1 MAYKNGTEVGTGYVT
16 IVPNAEGF
24 GQSLSKQILG
34 KTRDVGG
41 RASKS
46 FSDAFNLSTVGQ
58 AFGTV
63 AKAGTAALGA
73 VAAAA
78 AGIAAKGGIQRAL
91 AIEGAQAKLVGL
103 GHDSADVSAIMS
115 DALAS
120 VKGTAFGLGD
130 AATVAATMSASGVQ
144 SGEQMRTVLST
155 VADTAQISGRSM
167 SEVGAIFSSV
177 AARGKLQGDDLL
189 QLTSAGVP
197 VLQFLSKQLGVTTQD
212 VSDMVSRGQIDF
224 ETFADAMQAGLGG
237 AAQAAGG
244 TFTGALSNVRAAL
257 SRLGAAAATPALD
270 ALRVTFNGL
279 IPVIDD
285 ATAAA
290 QPLID
295 ALADRLGRAAE
306 RAGGLL
312 ESLHGRLQGL
322 GQVDLGGLGQ
332 TIAGLAPAL
341 GALAGPLGG
350 LLSNLPVVG
359 GLFTG
364 LTGPVGVV
372 IGLFGSMLA
381 QSQPLRDA
389 LGQLALAV
397 GSSLASAMPTV
408 LDLFSAFGQVL
419 GAVGDAIAPF
429 VQALAGALVAA
440 MPAAITLINGLASA
454 LAAVGDW
461 MSSHQGIVSAFLAT
475 LLTGFGA
482 IKAIGIAQRIK
493 PVISVAGKLIS
504 TLRTASA
511 TVHGLSGFLTL
522 AGRLSAVSGPIGKVA
537 GSIVKVSGAAGKA
550 VGVAQ
555 KLGVAIKGVMSALAA
570 NPIGLVVAAIAA
582 LVAGLIYAYQHSET
596 FRNVVQGAWNGI
608 KTAVQAVADWFTGTL
623 VPAFQAVW
631 DGIKAGV
638 EWLWHNVFEPVWEGI
653 KVAVAVVVTAIK
665 LEIDGLVW
673 VWQNLI
679 APVLEWLWHS
689 VFEPVWNGIRG
700 AIEAVVGW
708 FTGTAWPAIQT
719 FAGWV
724 GDGFNALRDA
734 IGAAWGWIRDNI
746 IGPVV
751 DWFMTSVWPR
761 IIAFKDAAVWEFNM
775 LRDGVGAVWNFI
787 RDNIISPVVDWFTG
801 TVVPRIIG
809 FKDGVV
815 NAFNVMKDGVG
826 AAWGWVRD
834 NIVQPVVDWF
844 TGTVVPRFTSVKDN
858 IVGAFN
864 VMKDG
869 VGAAWDALKELAAK
883 PVRFVVNTVAAGVV
897 ETYNTVASKFG
908 AATATV
914 PHVDFASGS
923 YDARE
928 ARIADAPILWAE
940 AGPEAYIPLDPAKR
954 ARSLDIWRQTG
965 RALGVRMYEDGAFNP
980 KNAIGGHNLGTK
992 KAGDP
997 LSDIAHILGELLK
1010 DPIGYLKR
1018 KVNDLLAGF
1027 ASSPFGEVVAGVPRQ
1042 IAADIGNW
1050 LKEHISGW
1058 LGAASGSAAFDAWW
1072 LAAVAVNPLMAPYKA
1087 IAAKVAEMESG
1098 FNPTVQNNWDSNAA
1112 AGHPSAGLMQ
1122 FIRPTFEA
1130 YKWPG
1135 FNDWLGPVDQLLAWW
1150 NYVNARYGGPMN
1162 IPGIVSMARGSGYV
1176 GYARGTDSARR
1187 GLAWV
1192 GENGP
1197 ELIRFHGGEQVIPN
1211 DRLSTATAGA
1221 TYVFSPTYYDDGRS
1235 VRRDME
1241 DWRHEMAGAF
1251 S

>member
-63 AKAGTAALGA
+63 AKTGTAALGA

-91 AIEGAQAKLVGL
+91 AIEGAQAKLRGL

-224 ETFADAMQAGLGG
+224 QTFADAMQAGLGG

-244 TFTGALSNVRAAL
+244 TFTGALSNVKAAL

-312 ESLHGRLQGL
+312 ESLHGRLQGI
-322 GQVDLGGLGQ
+322 GQVDLGGLSQ

-364 LTGPVGVV
+364 LTGPVGAV

-397 GSSLASAMPTV
+397 GSSLASAMPAV

-440 MPAAITLINGLASA
+440 MPAAITLINGLAAA

-537 GSIVKVSGAAGKA
+537 GSIVKVSGATGKA

-679 APVLEWLWHS
+679 APVLEWLWHTI
-689 VFEPVWNGIRG
+689 FEPAWNGIRA

-746 IGPVV
+746 ISPVV

-761 IIAFKDAAVWEFNM
+761 ITAFKDAAVWEFNM
-775 LRDGVGAVWNFI
+775 LRDGVMAVWNFI

-815 NAFNVMKDGVG
+815 N
-826 AAWGWVRD
+826 
-834 NIVQPVVDWF
+834 
-844 TGTVVPRFTSVKDN
+844 
-858 IVGAFN
+858 AFN

-997 LSDIAHILGELLK
+997 LGDIAHILGELLK

-1027 ASSPFGEVVAGVPRQ
+1027 VSSPFGEVVAGVPRQ
-1042 IAADIGNW
+1042 IATDIGNW

-1098 FNPTVQNNWDSNAA
+1098 FNPTIMNNWDSNAA

-1135 FNDWLGPVDQLLAWW
+1135 FNNWLGPVDQLLAWW

-1162 IPGIVSMARGSGYV
+1162 IPGIVSMSRGGGYV
-1176 GYARGTDSARR
+1176 GYASGTDSARR

-1197 ELIRFHGGEQVIPN
+1197 ELVRFRGGEQIIPN
-1211 DRLSTATAGA
+1211 DRLGGLGSP
-1221 TYVFSPTYYDDGRS
+1221 TYVFQPTYRDDNRS
-1235 VRRDME
+1235 IRRDME
-1241 DWRHEMAGAF
+1241 AWERELRRAGI
-1251 S
+1251 

>member
-1 MAYKNGTEVGTGYVT
+1 MAGFTGGVEVGTGYVT
-16 IVPNAEGF
+16 IVPNAQGF
-24 GQSLSKQILG
+24 GKAVARQVAEEIDAPVEQTSRKVSGSL
-34 KTRDVGG
+34 GG
-41 RASKS
+41 
-46 FSDAFNLSTVGQ
+46 AFT
-58 AFGTV
+58 TV
-63 AKAGTAALGA
+63 AKVGGAALGTVGTA
-73 VAAAA
+73 VGAL
-78 AGIAAKGGIQRAL
+78 AAKGGIARAL
-91 AIEGAQAKLVGL
+91 AIENAQAKLVGL

-115 DALAS
+115 DALDS
-120 VKGTAFGLGD
+120 VKGTAYSLGD
-130 AATVAATMSASGVQ
+130 AATVAASMSAAGISSGA
-144 SGEQMRTVLST
+144 QMRTVLST
-155 VADTAQISGRSM
+155 VADTAQISGKSM
-167 SEVGAIFSSV
+167 TEVGAIFSSV

-224 ETFADAMQAGLGG
+224 QTFSDAMQAGLGG
-237 AAQAAGG
+237 AAQAGG
-244 TFTGALSNVRAAL
+244 RTFTGALDNVKAAL
-257 SRLGAAAATPALD
+257 SRLGAAVATPALNG
-270 ALRVTFNGL
+270 LRDTFNGL

-295 ALADRLGRAAE
+295 ALADRLGRAADSASGVLD
-306 RAGGLL
+306 RV
-312 ESLHGRLQGL
+312 HGSLQGI
-322 GQVDLGGLGQ
+322 GQVDLGAFGQ
-332 TIAGLAPAL
+332 TISGLAPAIGAAG
-341 GALAGPLGG
+341 GALSSLAGG
-350 LLSNLPVVG
+350 LPVVG
-359 GLFTG
+359 GLFSGMTA
-364 LTGPVGVV
+364 PVGAI
-372 IGLFGSMLA
+372 IGAFGAMVT

-389 LGQLALAV
+389 LGQLAGTLGGAV
-397 GSSLASAMPTV
+397 ASAMPAVT
-408 LDLFSAFGQVL
+408 DLFGAFGRVL
-419 GAVGDAIAPF
+419 GQAGDAVAPF
-429 VQALAGALVAA
+429 VR
-440 MPAAITLINGLASA
+440 GLAAAVASMMPVITGIVSG
-454 LAAVGDW
+454 LAAALGGIGDW
-461 MSSHQGIVSAFLAT
+461 MSGHQALIQSLLAAV
-475 LLTGFGA
+475 LAGFTA
-482 IKAIGIAQRIK
+482 IKAVNIVSQVTK
-493 PVISVAGKLIS
+493 
-504 TLRTASA
+504 
-511 TVHGLSGFLTL
+511 LSG
-522 AGRLSAVSGPIGKVA
+522 AVT
-537 GSIVKVSGAAGKA
+537 
-550 VGVAQ
+550 
-555 KLGVAIKGVMSALAA
+555 KLGTAVKGVMTTLSA
-570 NPIGLVVAAIAA
+570 NPIGIVIAAIAA

-679 APVLEWLWHS
+679 APVLEWLWHTI
-689 VFEPVWNGIRG
+689 FEPAWNGIRA

-815 NAFNVMKDGVG
+815 N
-826 AAWGWVRD
+826 
-834 NIVQPVVDWF
+834 
-844 TGTVVPRFTSVKDN
+844 
-858 IVGAFN
+858 AFN

-997 LSDIAHILGELLK
+997 LGDIAHILGELLK

-1122 FIRPTFEA
+1122 LIRPTFEA

-1162 IPGIVSMARGSGYV
+1162 IPGIVSMAGGGGYV

-1192 GENGP
+1192 GERGP
-1197 ELIRFHGGEQVIPN
+1197 ELIRFHGGEQVIPH

-1221 TYVFSPTYYDDGRS
+1221 TYVFSPTYRDDDRS
-1235 VRRDME
+1235 IRRDME
-1241 DWRHEMAGAF
+1241 TWERELRRAGI
-1251 S
+1251 